1 MPSHVLLHRIAAS
14 TEGFAGA
21 DLQALCTAAVLAAVT
36 RTAPALVDQL
46 CDTSEDQEQCH
57 PNQQQQQQ
65 LSSQQQQQQ
74 HLYSQQQQQQQQH
87 LSSQQQQHLSSQQQ
101 QHLSSQQQQQQEQQ
115 QDVADPPQLQ
125 HEQLH
130 QQIQHEQPGQEQQP
144 AQAQQP
150 QPGQHTKGQQLPNQ
164 VDEQSDM
171 QEQPEQHPQH
181 GAMHKK
187 GQQRLPGSLSGN
199 LPWKLLEKLKVK
211 AVDWQAA
218 LAAAPL
224 PCSAR
229 QNISALSSGHA
240 QAMPHHMAALL
251 LPSLTTALRCVAS
264 AQLPWQGPIASALE
278 VAGEADDDCGRQEQ
292 IEVQDRRQKSRLEA
306 VLTKLGAIQAPPLH
320 QSGMRLFRTV
330 CLFHLR
336 PVSAVAVLCKDQCS
350 VARYAPSYT

>member
-1 MPSHVLLHRIAAS
+1 VPSDGLLHRIAAS

-21 DLQALCTAAVLAAVT
+21 DLQALCTAAVMAAVT

-74 HLYSQQQQQQQQH
+74 HLYSQQQQQH

-101 QHLSSQQQQQQEQQ
+101 QHLSSQQQQQQQEQQ

-130 QQIQHEQPGQEQQP
+130 QQIQQEQQP

-150 QPGQHTKGQQLPNQ
+150 QPGQHTKGQQLPNL

-171 QEQPEQHPQH
+171 QEQPERHPQH
-181 GAMHKK
+181 RAMHKK

-199 LPWKLLEKLKVK
+199 LPWELLEKLKVK

-240 QAMPHHMAALL
+240 QAMPHHMAPLL

-278 VAGEADDDCGRQEQ
+278 VAGEADDACGRQEQ